1 MMSSFYYYDHAE
13 SFRALLSFANEGF
26 CYSNLAG
33 TTKFEYE
40 RRHEKDSGCSSK
52 MTPSCERPIDAS

>member
-1 MMSSFYYYDHAE
+1 MMSSFYYYDQNP
-13 SFRALLSFANEGF
+13 SGLCFLLQIKAF